1 MPWTSRLFRAH
12 RRVAGAT
19 GVVAL
24 FSLVAPA
31 LAAAPSG
38 TYTGMSSGRT
48 VALGGRSFTTD
59 KGHVGFYV
67 RSGDVVK
74 FNLTGQRFFCGGQRP
89 EIAIR
94 AAKINLD
101 SAGRGKATVTLD
113 PVLGKF
119 VIAIRVTRAGQAS
132 GTVTP
137 KGPCAP
143 QTDTDGT
150 VYGRPT
156 FSAKRR

>member
-1 MPWTSRLFRAH
+1 MPRTSQLFRRH
-12 RRVAGAT
+12 RRVVGAAA
-19 GVVAL
+19 VVSL

-38 TYTGMSSGRT
+38 TYAGTSSGKT
-48 VALGGRSFTTD
+48 VAVGGRSFATD
-59 KGHVGFYV
+59 KGRVGFYV

-74 FNLTGQRFFCGGQRP
+74 FNMTGQRFYCGGQRP

-119 VIAIRVTRAGQAS
+119 VIAIRVT
-132 GTVTP
+132 
-137 KGPCAP
+137 
-143 QTDTDGT
+143 
-150 VYGRPT
+150 
-156 FSAKRR
+156 